1 MQNTTQDDPNAK
13 AMDRL
18 LQLATFSKTPQKINQ
33 SLKQTVRSLE
43 KANTDIIRRLIKVCM
58 YKDNETG
65 NHILRVGKICRF
77 LAEKAGVPA
86 EDARL
91 IGIAAPMH
99 DIGKL
104 GLPDAI
110 LYKPGKLTSSE
121 FEILKTHTT
130 LGGKLF
136 NRPDCGEMEM
146 ARQIALYHHEWWN
159 GHGYPYGLSKTEIP
173 LSARIT
179 AVADVFDVLLSWRP
193 YNKKGPVTGK
203 EAAEIIQES
212 RGTQFDPLVVDVFTE
227 HMAAV
232 IKARAQVPHHDD
244 TDEAGAAS
252 GTDDGTRA
260 SCIS

>member
-13 AMDRL
+13 ALDRL
-18 LQLATFSKTPQKINQ
+18 LQLAAFSKTPQKTDQ

-65 NHILRVGKICRF
+65 NHILRVGEICRF
-77 LAEKAGVPA
+77 LAEKAGISA
-86 EDARL
+86 EDSRL
-91 IGIAAPMH
+91 MGIAAPMH

-136 NRPDCGEMEM
+136 NSPDCCEMEM
-146 ARQIALYHHEWWN
+146 ARQIALYHHERWN
-159 GHGYPYGLSKTEIP
+159 GQGYPYGLSKTEIP
-173 LSARIT
+173 LPARIT

-193 YNKKGPVTGK
+193 YNKNGPVTEK
-203 EAAEIIQES
+203 EAAKIIQES
-212 RGTQFDPLVVDVFTE
+212 RGTQFDPLIVDVFTE
-227 HMAAV
+227 HMDAV
-232 IKARAQVPHHDD
+232 CEVRTRVPRHDF
-244 TDEAGAAS
+244 TDEEGAGGADYGPGAA
-252 GTDDGTRA
+252 
-260 SCIS
+260 CIS